1 MTMGRGTIHGMALVL
16 GLGMFSAAWA
26 GPEEDYKA
34 GYDAYRKG
42 DMTTAIKSLERA
54 ASANNVRAQTLLGQ
68 MLDAADNNA
77 QALKYYRMAADQ
89 GDAEAAFYIG
99 VMYRSGDGVEKNE
112 KEGID
117 WVRKAAE
124 KGFPPAVAAM
134 AGYYMT
140 SGRGGPAPADQQSEE
155 AKRWILAAAEQDN
168 LPAMRAVVD
177 GYKNGRHGFSKDA
190 AQAAAWE
197 AKLKAKQKPAEK
209 AEESK

>member
-1 MTMGRGTIHGMALVL
+1 MTNWRGTMQGVALVL
-16 GLGMFSAAWA
+16 GLGVFSPAWA
-26 GPEEDYKA
+26 GAEEDYKA
-34 GYDAYRKG
+34 GYEAYRKG
-42 DMTTAIKSLERA
+42 DMTTAIKDLDRA
-54 ASANNVRAQTLLGQ
+54 AGANHVRAQALLGQ
-68 MLDAADNNA
+68 ILDAADNNA

-112 KEGID
+112 KEGLN
-117 WVRKAAE
+117 WVLKAAE
-124 KGFPPAVAAM
+124 KGYPPAVAAM

-140 SGRGGPAPADQQSEE
+140 SGRGGPAPGDQQSQE

-177 GYKNGRHGFSKDA
+177 GFKNGRYGFPKDA
-190 AQAAAWE
+190 AQAASWE

-209 AEESK
+209 SESK